1 MITNIARDV
10 AKNIQETQSLELI
23 VTTGQA
29 IKDMFVNDSTIQDK
43 GLYLV
48 KFHDDGRINSY
59 SLLPRDA

>member
-1 MITNIARDV
+1 MNMITNIARDV

-23 VTTGQA
+23 ITTGSA
-29 IKDMFVNDSTIQDK
+29 LKDMFITDNTIQDR

-59 SLLPRDA
+59 SLLS